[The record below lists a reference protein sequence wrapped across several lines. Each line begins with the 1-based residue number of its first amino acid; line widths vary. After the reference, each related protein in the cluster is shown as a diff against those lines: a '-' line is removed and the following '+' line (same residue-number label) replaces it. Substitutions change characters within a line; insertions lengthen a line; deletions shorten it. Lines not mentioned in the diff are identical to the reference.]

1 MKAYSRFLG
10 AWMSCVGL
18 AIAAQSL
25 AATGLPEGYIELS
38 YIKSTSTSSNS
49 EIAQQYLDTGYTPQD
64 AKLGFELDFVF
75 HGGVKKSPGN
85 RIMGSSTKSGNYGL
99 FIGAYSDPAPSGGV
113 GGQFYFCNS
122 PVKNPYI
129 KGGVRQLLV
138 LRNKQY
144 WSYEIS
150 EDILSTNEL
159 GKIDSLP
166 VQTSNLGYDGSILLG
181 SIKCGTERAELRAV
195 CTFYRFKIYDG
206 DTLLHDFVPALSPD
220 GVAGL
225 YDIVGELG
233 FKTSND
239 PTNYPF
245 TPGDPVDLDGG
256 TVTINPVLVEAT
268 ITVAGSAKASGSFIE
283 AGSEVTV
290 TAHPLLGGERVISWE
305 KPLPAGAV
313 TSMSGEDAV
322 LTFTMGL
329 EPVIIGVRSV
339 ANVNTTLPSGYR
351 LLEYIESTGTQYVD
365 TGVKIGSDVAMELE
379 LALTPNETVNDQCNY
394 SGAALNQSQGW
405 LLVGDYGKAENKLGA
420 YFARGTRAG
429 AEIVYDSAFHYYYCG
444 DGFQCVD
451 TTTANNS
458 ATFSSELTLYLLDAN
473 IEWSPTH
480 RRRQRLKSCI
490 IYEDGAVVRNFV
502 PALELATETPGLYD
516 VENGAFYGNA
526 NSSSSDKFAYKEVEA
541 LTVVGNPVEVGSP
554 VPDYGLD
561 LAARLDEERTYT
573 FPNAGFPFTNAEET
587 VVCTGLSG
595 YTLTLKNG
603 VSYSG
608 EGNSTSFV
616 YTTEHYGATLAW
628 NFTTISRLT
637 FAAADEFGAVIG
649 AEAGFYAP
657 GTELTLRA
665 KPVREAVFAGWTG
678 DVDPEHAFD
687 NPLTVT
693 MGSSPLNLVANF
705 RSNTQP
711 TAEECS
717 TKDLVVSIIGDS
729 YSSFSGYNNLGTPYY
744 PARDVTSVE
753 QMWWRKVIKNLG
765 AKLGVCDASGGTTL
779 GYKTKSSSFLS
790 RVRKLD
796 DGANGTPDIIFVFGG
811 ANDQAQGA
819 GQGDYLYDP
828 TTWNNTT
835 LASFR
840 PACAAMINHLRNLYP
855 KARIYFVVNAPATS
869 DTDIYLQPAYID
881 SMTNVCAHC
890 GVPYIELHDIDR
902 VERHPTAAGMAAIAE
917 QVTAF
922 VQADFAARATYGYQD
937 KLFYS
942 NDSSL
947 SCQKVGKEYV
957 YIATNTDR
965 RITLV
970 ARRNLEV
977 RRSLVVG
984 GGGAGGATIGGGGG
998 GGGVTE
1004 ATYAEGGFLVKKG
1017 ERLTLVVGAGGGYDA
1032 VVPAEASGSPITVG
1046 HWQRGVSG
1054 TASRVLTN
1062 GVELACAGGGGG
1074 GGGWESVAGG
1084 AAQDGASTGGGGR
1097 GGAAGAVTGVGHA
1110 GANGP
1115 SNGNGGGGGAGLAGA
1130 ASGGGVGGAGGAGVE
1145 SDITGFALDYG
1156 AGGGGGA
1163 GNGSGQPAQPGA
1175 AGDESAGAG
1184 GAVGAVGGKGADG
1197 LGGGGGGGGY
1207 NGTGYVGGKG
1217 GNGAV
1222 ILRVRSKVEG
1232 TILFLR

>member
-1 MKAYSRFLG
+1 MRNFVRRSG
-10 AWMSCVGL
+10 AIGL
-18 AIAAQSL
+18 WVWLAPLIAA
-25 AATGLPEGYIELS
+25 ADLPEGYTELS
-38 YIKSTSTSSNS
+38 YIESTKTGNN
-49 EIAQQYLDTGYTPQD
+49 AYADQYLDTGCDVSALGP
-64 AKLGFELDFVF
+64 KLGFYFDFVYQGPIGK
-75 HGGVKKSPGN
+75 GGL
-85 RIMGSSTKSGNYGL
+85 RIMGSATRERDNYGL
-99 FIGAYSDPAPSGGV
+99 FLGGYQDSTAEA
-113 GGQFYFCNS
+113 GGQMYFCNS
-122 PVKNPYI
+122 TGNTNPMIPANQRALISIRNTHYTCTN
-129 KGGVRQLLV
+129 LDTDTV
-138 LRNKQY
+138 LAN
-144 WSYEIS
+144 
-150 EDILSTNEL
+150 LEL
-159 GKIDSLP
+159 NGTQD
-166 VQTSNLGYDGSILLG
+166 NYFDESILLG
-181 SIKCGTERAELRAV
+181 SVRFAYKGVENAALRAPLRI
-195 CTFYRFKIYDG
+195 YRFKVYKE
-206 DTLLHDFVPALSPD
+206 DTLLYDFVPAMNAQ
-220 GVAGL
+220 GEVGL
-225 YDIVGELG
+225 YDVVGDKG
-233 FKTSND
+233 FRVSAVSGK
-239 PTNYPF
+239 PF
-245 TPGDPVDLDGG
+245 AAGDPVNLDGG
-256 TVTINPVLVEAT
+256 TVTINPVLVATT
-268 ITVAGSAKASGSFIE
+268 ITVGGSAKASGSFIA

-329 EPVIIGVRSV
+329 EPVTIGVRSV
-339 ANVNTTLPSGYR
+339 ANATKTLPTEYR
-351 LLEYIESTGTQYVD
+351 LLEYIESTGTQWID
-365 TGVKIGSDVAMELE
+365 TGVKISSKVAMELE
-379 LALTPNETVNDQCNY
+379 LALTPNATVNNACNY
-394 SGAALNQSQGW
+394 SGAALSNSQGW

-420 YFARGTRAG
+420 YFAKDTRAG

-444 DGFQCVD
+444 DKFQCVD
-451 TTTANNS
+451 TTTAYNS
-458 ATFSSELTLYLLDAN
+458 ATFSSERTLYLLDAY

-480 RRRQRLKSCI
+480 TRQQRLKSCI

-502 PALELATETPGLYD
+502 PALELATDTPGLYD
-516 VENGAFYGNA
+516 VQNGGFYRNA
-526 NSSSSDKFAYKEVEA
+526 NSSSPDKFAYKEVEA

-587 VVCTGLSG
+587 VICTGLRG

-637 FAAADEFGAVIG
+637 FAAADEFGSVVG

-711 TAEECS
+711 TEDEYS

-729 YSSFSGYNNLGTPYY
+729 YSSFSGHNNGGSVYY
-744 PARDVTSVE
+744 DSNGKYVKSVE
-753 QMWWRKVIKNLG
+753 QMWWHMVIKNLG
-765 AKLGVCDASGGTTL
+765 AKLGICDASGGTTL

-790 RVRKLD
+790 RVRELD
-796 DGANGTPDIIFVFGG
+796 DGPNGTPDIIFVFGG
-811 ANDQAQGA
+811 ANDQWQGA
-819 GQGDYLYDP
+819 GQGEYLYDP
-828 TTWNNTT
+828 ATWNNTT
-835 LASFR
+835 LVSFR
-840 PACAAMINHLRNLYP
+840 PACAAMINYLRNLYP

-922 VQADFAARATYGYQD
+922 VQADFDARAAYGYQD

-957 YIATNTDR
+957 YVSTNTDR

-984 GGGAGGATIGGGGG
+984 GGGAGGQTVGGGGG
-998 GGGVTE
+998 GGGVTDT
-1004 ATYAEGGFLVKKG
+1004 TYAEGGFLLKKG

-1032 VVPAEASGSPITVG
+1032 VVPAEASSSQITVG
-1046 HWQRGVSG
+1046 NRWQRGVNG
-1054 TASRVLTN
+1054 TASQVLTN
-1062 GVELACAGGGGG
+1062 GLAVACAGGGGG
-1074 GGGWESVAGG
+1074 GGGWESAAGG
-1084 AAQDGASTGGGGR
+1084 AAQDGASSGGGGR
-1097 GGAAGAVTGVGHA
+1097 SGAAGAVTGVGHA
-1110 GANGP
+1110 GATGP

-1130 ASGGGVGGAGGAGVE
+1130 ASGSGVGGAGGAGVE
-1145 SDITGFALDYG
+1145 SDITGSMLSYG

-1217 GNGAV
+1217 GDGAV
-1222 ILRVRSKVEG
+1222 ILRVRPRITGIVISV
-1232 TILFLR
+1232 L